1 MSKTSPENIRNIAF
15 CGHGGSGKTT
25 LADTLLNV
33 TGLVKRPASVDE
45 GTSICDF
52 DEEEKSHKYSIE
64 SSVIHFDHA
73 GKRFNVIDCPGYPDF
88 IGSTIGAFGAADT
101 AAIVVN
107 AQSGIEVN
115 TRRVFAE
122 AKKAGLG
129 RMIIINKMDADNIV
143 FETLIDNLKDVF
155 GSEVVLFN
163 VPIGVGHDFKGVAST
178 LNPPADAAGA
188 LLDPAEIH
196 ESLIESIVTVD
207 DAALEKYFEGVL
219 PSDEELARLIAK
231 GILEGTLIP
240 TFCVS
245 AKTKT
250 GLPELMDAL
259 AAYALPAN
267 LIPRVAKDAAG
278 EEIALT
284 ADPAGPVIAE
294 VFKTR
299 IDPFVQKINYIRVF
313 SGTLKTGMQIAASS
327 SRRGLKLAQLFEIQA
342 NDLQPVD
349 EAGPG
354 MLVAVTKCE
363 DLHTCA
369 TLGDCTMSR
378 FGFPTPMVGLAAAP
392 KSRGDEAK
400 VSGALTKLAEEDCTF
415 LVERN
420 DQTKQ
425 LVITGMSELHLQ
437 VLQERLKRR
446 DKVELDTKEPKIPYR
461 ETIQNKADGMYRH
474 KKQSGGAGQ
483 FGEVHIRMYPFP
495 GGTDPAEF
503 AGDKTRF
510 PSMKDYKLAPENNFL
525 WVDSIVGG
533 TIPANFLPAI
543 EKGFKE
549 RMERGVIAGYHIQDI
564 CVEVYFGKHHPVDSN
579 EQAFRTAGSMAFKKV
594 FLDAKPSLL
603 EPIVNLEV
611 TVPTDNVGDVNSDL
625 AGRRGRPI
633 GMESAG
639 GGMQT
644 IKAEVPLAEVMTY
657 SRNLASMTGGQG
669 SYTIEFNR
677 YDVVP
682 GNVQQQIIAAA
693 AADLQEDEE

>member
-1 MSKTSPENIRNIAF
+1 MSVENIRNIAL

-25 LADTLLNV
+25 LADTFLNV
-33 TGLVKRPASVDE
+33 TGMVKRPASVDD
-45 GTSICDF
+45 GSSICDF
-52 DEEEKSHKYSIE
+52 DEEEKSHKYTIEASIT
-64 SSVIHFDHA
+64 HFDHA
-73 GKRFNVIDCPGYPDF
+73 GKHFNLIDTPGYPDF
-88 IGSTIGAFGAADT
+88 IGGTIGALGGVDT
-101 AAIVVN
+101 AAIVIN

-122 AKKAGLG
+122 AKKLGLG
-129 RMIIINKMDADNIV
+129 RLIILSKMDGDNIE
-143 FETLIDNLKDVF
+143 FEELLSEIQDVF
-155 GSEVVLFN
+155 GSECVLFN
-163 VPIGVGHDFKGVAST
+163 VPVGIGREFKGVVST
-178 LNPPADAAGA
+178 LSPGASADGA
-188 LLDPAEIH
+188 VLNPAEIH
-196 ESLIESIVTVD
+196 ESLIETIVTVD
-207 DAALEKYFEGVL
+207 DAALEKYFEGVI

-231 GILEGTLIP
+231 GMMEGTLVPI
-240 TFCVS
+240 FCVS
-245 AKTKT
+245 AKSKA

-259 AAYALPAN
+259 ASYAIPAN
-267 LIPRVAKDAAG
+267 MIKRTAKTAEGTDVELAYTAEGPIAAQ
-278 EEIALT
+278 
-284 ADPAGPVIAE
+284 

-299 IDPFVQKINYIRVF
+299 IDPFVQKINYIRVLT
-313 SGTLKTGMQIAASS
+313 GTMKTGMQVSAST
-327 SRRGLKLAQLFEIQA
+327 SRRGIKIAQLFEIQA
-342 NDLQPVD
+342 NDLSPVD

-354 MLVAVTKCE
+354 SIIAVTKCE
-363 DLHTCA
+363 ELHTGA
-369 TLGDCTMSR
+369 TLGELTMPE
-378 FGFPTPMVGLAAAP
+378 FTFPTPMVGLAAAP

-400 VSGALTKLAEEDCTF
+400 VSGALTKLSEEDTTF

-446 DKVELDTKEPKIPYR
+446 DKVELETKEPKVPYR
-461 ETIQNKADGMYRH
+461 ETIQSKAEGMYRH

-503 AGDKTRF
+503 AMDKARF
-510 PSMKDYKLAPENNFL
+510 PSMKEYKHFPENNFL
-525 WVDSIVGG
+525 WVDSVVGG
-533 TIPANFLPAI
+533 TIPANFMPAI

-549 RMERGVIAGYHIQDI
+549 RMERGVIAGYHVQDL

-579 EQAFRTAGSMAFKKV
+579 EQAFRTAGSMAFKNV
-594 FLDAKPSLL
+594 FSQAKPSLL
-603 EPIVNLEV
+603 EPVVNLEV
-611 TVPTDNVGDVNSDL
+611 TVPTDCVGDVNSDL

-644 IKAEVPLAEVMTY
+644 VKAEVPLAEVMTY

-677 YDVVP
+677 YDFVP
-682 GNVQQQIIAAA
+682 GNVQAQVIA
-693 AADLQEDEE
+693 AADLQEEEE

>member
-1 MSKTSPENIRNIAF
+1 MAKFSAENIRNIAL

-33 TGLVKRPASVDE
+33 TGMVKRPASVDE

-52 DEEEKSHKYSIE
+52 DEEEKSHKYSVE
-64 SSVIHFDHA
+64 SSIIHFDHA
-73 GKRFNVIDCPGYPDF
+73 GKHFNLVDCPGYPDF
-88 IGSTIGAFGAADT
+88 IGSTVGAFGAVDT
-101 AAIVVN
+101 AAIVIN
-107 AQSGIEVN
+107 AQAGIEVN

-122 AKKAGLG
+122 AKKAGIG
-129 RMIIINKMDADNIV
+129 KIVIINKMDGDNIN
-143 FETLIDNLKDVF
+143 FEELIESIKDVF
-155 GSEVVLFN
+155 GQEIALFN
-163 VPIGVGHDFKGVAST
+163 VPVGHGHAFKGVVST
-178 LNPPADAAGA
+178 LNPPADSANA
-188 LLDPAEIH
+188 LLDPQEIH
-196 ESLIESIVTVD
+196 ESLIETIVTVD
-207 DAALEKYFEGVL
+207 DEAMERYLEGTM
-219 PSDEELARLIAK
+219 PSDAELAALIAK
-231 GILEGTLIP
+231 GTFEGTLIP
-240 TFCVS
+240 VFCVS
-245 AKTKT
+245 TKTKA
-250 GLPELMDAL
+250 GLSELMDAL

-267 LIPRVAKDAAG
+267 MIQRGAKTADG
-278 EEIALT
+278 EEIELS
-284 ADPAGPVIAE
+284 ADAQGPVAAQ

-299 IDPFVQKINYIRVF
+299 IDPFVQKINYIRVH
-313 SGTLKTGMQIAASS
+313 SGTLKTGMQTAASS
-327 SRRGLKLAQLFEIQA
+327 SRRGMKIAQLFEIQA
-342 NDLQPVD
+342 AELTPVD

-354 MLVAVTKCE
+354 SIVAVTKSE

-369 TLGDCTMSR
+369 TIGEVVMPAFD
-378 FGFPTPMVGLAAAP
+378 FPTPMVGLAAAP

-400 VSGALTKLAEEDCTF
+400 VSGALTKLAEEDSTF

-425 LVITGMSELHLQ
+425 LVITGMSELHLGI
-437 VLQERLKRR
+437 LRERLKRR

-461 ETIQNKADGMYRH
+461 ETIQSKGDGMHRH

-503 AGDKTRF
+503 AQDKSRF
-510 PSMKDYKLAPENNFL
+510 PSMKDFKHSPENNFL

-533 TIPANFLPAI
+533 TIPSNFLPAI

-549 RMERGVIAGYHIQDI
+549 RMERGVLAGYHIQDL
-564 CVEVYFGKHHPVDSN
+564 CVEVHFGKYHPVDSN

-594 FLDAKPSLL
+594 FLEAKPALL
-603 EPIVNLEV
+603 EPIVILDV
-611 TVPTDNVGDVNSDL
+611 TVPTNNVGDVNSDL
-625 AGRRGRPI
+625 AGRRGRPL

-669 SYTIEFNR
+669 SYTITFDR
-677 YDVVP
+677 YDIVP
-682 GNVQQQIIAAA
+682 GNVQQQIIAS
-693 AADLQEDEE
+693 ADMEEEEE